1 MLSVGDLA
9 SWGAVSINM
18 PVVSPY
24 VPDSVRF
31 SSDVD
36 DFTVSPNDIG
46 ALDDVHDSS
55 TAHAVPPSL
64 FVDIGDTLKSCD
76 KLLAMISDVNRF
88 AAVPPLPG
96 VPMTIDRCT
105 SSSIQSLLILGR
117 FDDILGDVPT
127 DIGVVAGL
135 WVCLFW
141 RPVGGERNDIP
152 CVASSPCSSPCSPK
166 DMDAPMDM
174 LMEFSRDVVVVVV
187 VVVVVRFLVVPARP
201 FSSSS
206 SRAGMFSRNL
216 IFGGR

>member
-96 VPMTIDRCT
+96 VPMTIDGCT

-187 VVVVVRFLVVPARP
+187 VVV
-201 FSSSS
+201 
-206 SRAGMFSRNL
+206 
-216 IFGGR
+216 